1 MPELESPNDVLRA
14 LVNDTEG
21 KTPHQ
26 LADRAVGILDELSID
41 QLVYTLD
48 CVLSMAKTFEVAIK
62 ERASQS

>member
-1 MPELESPNDVLRA
+1 MAEMETPNDVLRA
-14 LVNDTEG
+14 LVNIPKDQTS
-21 KTPHQ
+21 HQ
-26 LADRAVGILDELSID
+26 LAERAVGILNELSID